1 MEEGATLLASRK
13 TIKFAL
19 LAFHALISASLDET
33 SDGDPQELQ
42 RVATR
47 DQLFHNKSRART

>member
-1 MEEGATLLASRK
+1 MLLASRK

-47 DQLFHNKSRART
+47 DQLFHNNSRART